1 MDDQRTSR
9 TIGQGM
15 TEMPEE
21 RQLAVIRPSRKTLL
35 VIVAIIAA
43 YAAGYLA
50 GRSDGRNSMMNYWL
64 EKTAPKSTAK

>member
-1 MDDQRTSR
+1 MDDQRVKR

-21 RQLAVIRPSRKTLL
+21 RQLAVTRPSRKTLL

-50 GRSDGRNSMMNYWL
+50 GRSDGRNTMMKYWL
-64 EKTAPKSTAK
+64 EKTEPKSAAE